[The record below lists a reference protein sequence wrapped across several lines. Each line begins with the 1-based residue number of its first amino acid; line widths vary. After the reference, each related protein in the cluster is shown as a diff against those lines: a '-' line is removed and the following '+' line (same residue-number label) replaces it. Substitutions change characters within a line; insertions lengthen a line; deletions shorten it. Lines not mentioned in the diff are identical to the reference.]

1 MSYSLAERDVN
12 LRKMVVV
19 RKKEEK
25 KFLGSPFLSTL
36 GWVFGTKSVEGEGNA
51 QLHSFRRHGLQSSTL
66 QFQFKL

>member
-1 MSYSLAERDVN
+1 MSDSLADRDGN

-25 KFLGSPFLSTL
+25 KFFVTPFIHFGLG
-36 GWVFGTKSVEGEGNA
+36 FGTRSVAGWEGNA

-66 QFQFKL
+66 QL